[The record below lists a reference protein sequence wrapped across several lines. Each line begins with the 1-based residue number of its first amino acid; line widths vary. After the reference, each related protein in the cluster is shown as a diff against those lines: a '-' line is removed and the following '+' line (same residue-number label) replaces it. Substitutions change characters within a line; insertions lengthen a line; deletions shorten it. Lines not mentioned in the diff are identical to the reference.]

1 MMSTWHWHVPDL
13 ISQDEEDKLIE
24 QSVKGDLK
32 ARAQL
37 VMANLRLVL
46 HMAASLARLPHEQ
59 KDLIGEGLLGA
70 WIAANRFDPSYG
82 VKFCTYASWWV
93 RSYMVL
99 YKKRSSRLLVRSPRT
114 YILHKELDRSYAAT
128 GLGPGDQS
136 VRQDMTEKFDITHQR
151 LQQMLDAP
159 RVVHLDV
166 PINGTE
172 MTLADTLASDTCGPE
187 DECARNEELRA
198 AQQIV
203 RTALSTLTD
212 REAFV
217 VRSILMEEETFSET
231 GAKLGVSKQRA
242 KQICDKAV
250 VKMRRRLH
258 SNFHAQCS

>member
-1 MMSTWHWHVPDL
+1 
-13 ISQDEEDKLIE
+13 
-24 QSVKGDLK
+24 
-32 ARAQL
+32 
-37 VMANLRLVL
+37 
-46 HMAASLARLPHEQ
+46 
-59 KDLIGEGLLGA
+59 
-70 WIAANRFDPSYG
+70 
-82 VKFCTYASWWV
+82 
-93 RSYMVL
+93 
-99 YKKRSSRLLVRSPRT
+99 
-114 YILHKELDRSYAAT
+114 
-128 GLGPGDQS
+128 
-136 VRQDMTEKFDITHQR
+136 
-151 LQQMLDAP
+151 MLDAP